1 MNLGDRLRSV
11 VRPGRSAPP
20 DPSELAPPGGSAS
33 RNPPYVPDLPGS
45 ASRNPLYGTHP
56 GGSAAQDPPYVSPE
70 QVSHSCAAE
79 VLGGEWR
86 ESRGHRYVAVERRYP
101 VGHRLGRVSVADCL
115 PAEDGAWPRLS
126 LLLGRSTAPVP
137 NPGRTLF
144 VDLETTGLAGGAGT
158 RAFLVGLG
166 WFDGASFRVRQL
178 LLTGYVAERVLL
190 EEVADL
196 AARSGTLVTY
206 NGKTF
211 DVPLIETRFLFHR
224 MPPPFS
230 DVPHLDMLH
239 QARRLW
245 RPSATSES
253 REHGY
258 GGTQTTTCR
267 LSAMEESVLGHVRE
281 NDVAGFEVP
290 SRYFHYVRTGD
301 ARPLEAVFEH
311 NRLDL
316 LALAMLTATAATLL
330 EEGPAASRTASEA
343 LGLGRVYERGGLTEE
358 ARACYARAAALG
370 ESCVVQGEALRA
382 YGVSCRRAG
391 QFDAAAEAWQ
401 RILALP
407 GCPAH
412 ITKDAAEAL
421 AVHHEHRL
429 RNFHAA
435 REFAVHSLELTVSTT
450 RREAARHR
458 VARLDRKLGTRVVEP
473 DPAPLFH
480 SA

>member
-1 MNLGDRLRSV
+1 LV
-11 VRPGRSAPP
+11 FV
-20 DPSELAPPGGSAS
+20 ELDTS
-33 RNPPYVPDLPGS
+33 
-45 ASRNPLYGTHP
+45 
-56 GGSAAQDPPYVSPE
+56 
-70 QVSHSCAAE
+70 
-79 VLGGEWR
+79 
-86 ESRGHRYVAVERRYP
+86 
-101 VGHRLGRVSVADCL
+101 
-115 PAEDGAWPRLS
+115 
-126 LLLGRSTAPVP
+126 
-137 NPGRTLF
+137 
-144 VDLETTGLAGGAGT
+144 GLAGGGGT
-158 RAFLVGLG
+158 YAFLVGLG
-166 WFDGASFRVRQL
+166 WFDGASFLVRQL
-178 LLTGYVAERVLL
+178 LLSGYAAERVLL

-239 QARRLW
+239 HARRLW
-245 RPSATSES
+245 RPRATSGP
-253 REHGY
+253 REERDGR
-258 GGTQTTTCR
+258 TQTTCR
-267 LSAMEESVLGHVRE
+267 LSAMEASVLGHLRE
-281 NDVAGFEVP
+281 NDVPAFEVP

-343 LGLGRVYERGGLTEE
+343 LGLGRVYERCDLTEE

-370 ESCVVQGEALRA
+370 GSCAEQGEALWA

-401 RILALP
+401 RILALRD
-407 GCPAH
+407 CPAH

-429 RNFHAA
+429 RDFRAA
-435 REFAVHSLELTVSTT
+435 RLFAVHSLELTVSAT

-458 VARLDRKLGTRVVEP
+458 VARLDRGLGTRVV